1 LNEQRVA
8 VIGAGPC
15 GLTACKALSEYG
27 VDYECLEASD
37 RLGGTWN
44 IDLGGGG
51 YRSLQTN
58 TSTTGMAFSD
68 FPFEEGQAA
77 YLNAGQMVRYFQR
90 YADHFQLTS
99 HIHYDSRVI
108 QAFPLSDGSW
118 EVELESGETRKYSS
132 LIVATGQYTSP
143 RRPHASIPGEFSG
156 QHLHVYD
163 YMDITSPIDLRAKRV
178 LVVGLGSSSA
188 ELAAEL
194 CRSEQP
200 SDSASQVILSARS
213 GRWVLPKIT
222 NGKPLDARA
231 PHPSAR
237 LPAVIRALPESVS
250 QWLIRRTLGKIMRN
264 QSAQIGGQQALGL
277 PIPKIK
283 PWEERPTL
291 SVDFI
296 PALQSGLIDVRP
308 GIQRFDGDTV
318 HFTDETQCDVDVIL
332 YATGY
337 QLNFP
342 YLDRDTLGGEATEL
356 ELYQRISHPVHD
368 QLFFI
373 GCCRVMCSMW
383 PVAEQQSR
391 WIASLLSGKFQLP
404 RERKR
409 RVKAIPLVSS
419 LPVMCNVYIEG
430 LRKEAGGL

>member
-1 LNEQRVA
+1 MNQQKVA

-15 GLTACKALSEYG
+15 GLSACKALSEYG
-27 VDYECLEASD
+27 VDYECLEASGT
-37 RLGGTWN
+37 LGGTWN
-44 IDLGGGG
+44 IELGGGG
-51 YRSLQTN
+51 YRSLKTN

-68 FPFEEGQAA
+68 FPFEEGKAA
-77 YLNAGQMVRYFQR
+77 YLNAQQMVRYFQR
-90 YADHFQLTS
+90 YADHFQLS
-99 HIHYDSRVI
+99 RHIRYDSRVA
-108 QAFPLSDGSW
+108 QAAPRNDGSW
-118 EVELESGETRKYSS
+118 DVELESGEIRKYSS

-143 RRPHASIPGEFSG
+143 RRPHNSIPGEFSG

-163 YMDITSPIDLRAKRV
+163 YMDVTSPMDLRAKRV
-178 LVVGLGSSSA
+178 LVVGLGSSAA

-194 CRSEQP
+194 SRPEQSSE
-200 SDSASQVILSARS
+200 SARQVILSARS

-231 PHPSAR
+231 PHPSDR
-237 LPAVIRALPESVS
+237 LPAAIRALPESVS
-250 QWLIRRTLGKIMRN
+250 QWLIRRTIGKMLRN
-264 QSAQIGGQQALGL
+264 QSARLGGQQALGL
-277 PIPKIK
+277 PTPKIK

-308 GIQRFDGDTV
+308 GIQRFDGNTV
-318 HFTDETQCDVDVIL
+318 YFTDDTQCDVDVIL

-342 YLDRDTLGGEATEL
+342 YLDRDTLGGAATDL
-356 ELYQRISHPVHD
+356 ELYQRISHPAHD

-383 PVAEQQSR
+383 PLAEQQSR
-391 WIASLLSGKFQLP
+391 WIASLLSGKFKLP
-404 RERKR
+404 EERKR
-409 RVKAIPLVSS
+409 RANALPLVSS
-419 LPVMCNVYIEG
+419 LPVMCNLYIEG
-430 LRKEAGGL
+430 LRKEADGL